1 MESYVLSEARK
12 FLITYL
18 KGKKYTN
25 ETNYPWRKDWEF
37 VVYHSFRVES
47 YVMKILKGEKQKISS
62 EEVELLRIAAIL
74 HDIGRF
80 DDRQQHAKVG
90 AEIVKGWLDENYKIS
105 SQIKDVEKLLYMIE
119 THSDKEK
126 YEDDFCCKVLK
137 DADILDEIGVLSI
150 FMAANRVD
158 NNSPFFFDQLL
169 DRVRKFEI
177 DFCDRKMLKLKTS
190 TAKEI
195 LKKKKD
201 FIISFTN
208 QLEDEL
214 DGGEDILDLINKN
227 EY

>member
-1 MESYVLSEARK
+1 MESIVLSEARK
-12 FLITYL
+12 FLVTYL
-18 KGKKYTN
+18 REKGCTN
-25 ETNYPWRKDWEF
+25 ETNYPWRKGWEF

-47 YVMKILKGEKQKISS
+47 YVMKILKGEKQKISGK
-62 EEVELLRIAAIL
+62 EIELLRTAAVL

-90 AEIVKGWLDENYKIS
+90 AEIVKCWLDENYKVS
-105 SQIKDVEKLLYMIE
+105 SQIKDIEKLLYMIE
-119 THSDKEK
+119 THSDKDK

-169 DRVRKFEI
+169 DRVRNFEI
-177 DFCDRKMLKLKTS
+177 DFCNRKMLKLKTS

-214 DGGEDILDLINKN
+214 DGRDIVLRFI
-227 EY
+227 